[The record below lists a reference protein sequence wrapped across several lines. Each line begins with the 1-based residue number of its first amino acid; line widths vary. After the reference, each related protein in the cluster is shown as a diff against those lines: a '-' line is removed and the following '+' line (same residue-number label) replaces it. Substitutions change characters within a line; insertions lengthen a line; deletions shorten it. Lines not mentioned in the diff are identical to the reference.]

1 MSNDLNLVNNGRMY
15 RENSLNA
22 AAVSYT
28 SNGKGLLDAAVSLS
42 DNGALENLDS
52 VLLAFL
58 DSYVYL
64 YSSKAGTSLF
74 MLDSLISFNA
84 SILISS

>member
-42 DNGALENLDS
+42 DNGAL
-52 VLLAFL
+52 LLAFL

-64 YSSKAGTSLF
+64 YSVAHFKSGNFALHAGFADKL
-74 MLDSLISFNA
+74 
-84 SILISS
+84 